1 MAKFSVERVSMLV
14 QGYKLTPERYTV
26 SQEVFEETSV
36 LLRDLCEISK
46 EAITPKKANS
56 AFSYLILDTG
66 DVKEGFIKNKAVVSS
81 EEIGSTKKVLRAGDV
96 IISRL
101 RPYLRQVGYVDK
113 DFIDKQPNNT
123 IVACST
129 EFYVLRSS
137 SDISYLAPL
146 LLTVKSQE
154 ILCQSQEGGHHPRFN
169 KDVLESLVF
178 NEKEMENKISIS
190 KQFKEAIFFL
200 RKGESQIQNLLLK
213 VNST

>member
-14 QGYKLTPERYTV
+14 EGYKLTPERYTV
-26 SQEVFEETSV
+26 RQEALKETSV
-36 LLRDLCEISK
+36 LLKDLCEVSK
-46 EAITPKKANS
+46 EAITPKKADGT
-56 AFSYLILDTG
+56 FSYLILDTG
-66 DVKEGFIKNKAVVSS
+66 DVKEGFIKNKSVISS
-81 EEIGSTKKVLRAGDV
+81 KEIGSTKKVLRAGDI

-113 DFIDKQPNNT
+113 EFIDKQPVNT
-123 IVACST
+123 VVACST
-129 EFYVLRSS
+129 EFYVLRSN

-178 NEKEMENKISIS
+178 NEKEIRNKIVIS
-190 KQFKEAIFFL
+190 NQFKESVSFL
-200 RKGESQIQNLLLK
+200 RKGESQIQDLLLGL
-213 VNST
+213 NS